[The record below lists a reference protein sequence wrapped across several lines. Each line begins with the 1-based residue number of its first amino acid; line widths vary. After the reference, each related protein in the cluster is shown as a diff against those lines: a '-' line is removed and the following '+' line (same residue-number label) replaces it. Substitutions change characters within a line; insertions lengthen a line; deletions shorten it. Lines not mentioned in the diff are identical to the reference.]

1 MVEVGCGCPLH
12 VRVGVES
19 VPPDLGAAVVQELG
33 VDLADVGGLGV
44 RQEVD
49 PGPLVCPMEP
59 DHGKS
64 SHEDGDVDEDHD
76 GVLVL
81 VSGPPELN
89 WLDPVVFGSPHLLV
103 GVG

>member
-12 VRVGVES
+12 VWVGIES

-44 RQEVD
+44 GEEVD
-49 PGPLVCPMEP
+49 PGPLVSPVEP
-59 DHGKS
+59 GHGES
-64 SHEDGDVDEDHD
+64 DHEDGDVDKEHD
-76 GVLVL
+76 GILVL
-81 VSGPPELN
+81 VPGPPELN
-89 WLDPVVFGSPHLLV
+89 WLDPVVLGSPHLLV